1 MKTKLIAFAISLLFV
16 VGACV
21 AQSDK
26 EVQDVVRQRVEV
38 DKVNQSI
45 AVAFID
51 ENGTRFFSAGKMSAA
66 ADAKNTDENTV
77 FEIGSITKVFTG
89 ILLAEAIKR
98 GEVELDGPISKYLP
112 NTVKTPTRNGKEI
125 TLLDLTTHTSGLP
138 SLPTN
143 FKPANN
149 DNPYADYTVQQ
160 MYDFLSGYTLTR
172 DIGATYSYSNLGVG
186 LLGHILALR
195 AGMSYEDLVRK
206 RILDPLGMKDTTIV
220 LSPAM
225 RARTA
230 QGFTADGD
238 PASLWDL
245 PTFAGA
251 GAIRS
256 TAKDMAKFISANMH
270 LTKTDLAGVIDVSHK
285 PQRDA
290 SAKMKVALGWHILAG
305 STGDIIWHN
314 GGTGGFRTFA
324 GFSPSLKRG
333 IVVLSNSSVS
343 VDDIAFHSFDP
354 QVPLVKSRASISV
367 DAKLLDEYL
376 GTYELAPNVTI
387 IVTRDGDRTFAE
399 LTGQPRF
406 RIYAETPN
414 KFFLRVVDAQVTFN
428 RGTDGKIESLTL
440 HQGGDKIARKI
451 K

>member
-238 PASLWDL
+238 PTSLWDL

-290 SAKMKVALGWHILAG
+290 SAKMKVALGAHF
-305 STGDIIWHN
+305 
-314 GGTGGFRTFA
+314 GGFDRRYYLA
-324 GFSPSLKRG
+324 QRRHGR
-333 IVVLSNSSVS
+333 LS
-343 VDDIAFHSFDP
+343 H
-354 QVPLVKSRASISV
+354 LCR
-367 DAKLLDEYL
+367 L
-376 GTYELAPNVTI
+376 
-387 IVTRDGDRTFAE
+387 
-399 LTGQPRF
+399 
-406 RIYAETPN
+406 
-414 KFFLRVVDAQVTFN
+414 
-428 RGTDGKIESLTL
+428 
-440 HQGGDKIARKI
+440 
-451 K
+451 